1 MISSRLLALAGAAA
15 MLVAAT
21 ATTDWTRRVTQTPNG
36 SYVLGN
42 PGATKK
48 LVEYASYTCSHCA
61 HFSGEASPALKKAV
75 ATGTVSVEFR
85 HALRDR
91 LDLTAA
97 LLARCA
103 GPARFFEASEAIFSA
118 QNAWMEKGVAFEQA
132 NGEKVS
138 QLGMVEGTKLLA
150 REAGLLPIVAKF
162 GVTPQKADQC
172 VADPAQQKV
181 LIEQA
186 NEAWEARRIP
196 GTPHFLINGNPVD
209 ATSWAALE
217 PRLSN

>member
-1 MISSRLLALAGAAA
+1 MKPAKILGLAAA
-15 MLVAAT
+15 AAALVAAT
-21 ATTDWTRRVTQTPNG
+21 SVDWTRRVSQTAAG
-36 SYVLGN
+36 AYVLGN
-42 PGATKK
+42 PAAPKK

-61 HFSGEASPALKKAV
+61 HFSGEASAPLKKAV
-75 ATGTVSVEFR
+75 ATGKVSVEFR

-103 GPARFFEASEAIFSA
+103 GPARFFEASEAIFAA
-118 QNAWMEKGVAFEQA
+118 QNDWMQKGVAYEQA

-138 QLGMVEGTKLLA
+138 KLGLVEGPKLLA
-150 REAGLLPIVAKF
+150 REAGLLTLVGRF

-172 VADPAQQKV
+172 LADPAQQKT
-181 LIEQA
+181 LIDQT
-186 NEAWEARRIP
+186 NEAWGTRQIP
-196 GTPHFLINGNPVD
+196 GTPHFLVNDTPVN
-209 ATSWAALE
+209 ATDWTALA